1 MSEDPRIENKHPDA
15 PDKTTTWKLDK
26 DGAIR
31 SVGEIPGFGLEV
43 QIVSPLLDFHEGM
56 NLDSDWSVKI
66 EVETFHDTGALY
78 LHMELMDFGDPQ
90 TGTLLSLTSDQRAA
104 LKKAVETGEAADAI
118 AAQGDVAEDV
128 LSWFEPEWLEGLNY
142 DVICRLE
149 RRRLGIGDDDIAWEE
164 FNLAGYDA
172 DEHAVRVYRAPDDL
186 FLVCYEALREPSE
199 WETIKPFALITRQ
212 QFDDVPDDPYN
223 AQATHRAF
231 LEVADMIREE
241 WA

>member
-15 PDKTTTWKLDK
+15 PDKTTAWKLDK
-26 DGAIR
+26 DGTIR
-31 SVGEIPGFGLEV
+31 SVGEIPGVGLEV
-43 QIVSPLLDFHEGM
+43 QIVSPLLDFHDEM
-56 NLDSDWSVKI
+56 NLGCDWSVNI
-66 EVETFHDTGALY
+66 SVETFHDTDALY
-78 LHMELMDFGDPQ
+78 LHMEFEGPQ
-90 TGTLLSLTSDQRAA
+90 TGTLFSLTSDQRAA
-104 LKKAVETGEAADAI
+104 LEKAAETGETADAI
-118 AAQGDVAEDV
+118 AAQGDLAEDV
-128 LSWFEPEWLEGLNY
+128 LSWFEREWLEGLNY

-172 DEHAVRVYRAPDDL
+172 DEHAVRVYRAPGDQ

-212 QFDDVPDDPYN
+212 QFEDVPDDPYN

-231 LEVADMIREE
+231 LDAADMIREE